1 MKEAREVLARLS
13 NARLIEPQEV
23 PRSADRA
30 PSRTLYLWFVDFN
43 RTVTS
48 LVSHH
53 YKALA
58 NLQAQRL
65 EQLEKKKGLVE
76 KRERTD
82 VREDQ
87 ALLTRR
93 DREEG
98 ADLDWKM
105 EALATAEMRIDKQ
118 LFILREFDPDP
129 EM

>member
-1 MKEAREVLARLS
+1 MLARLS

-30 PSRTLYLWFVDFN
+30 PSRTLYLWYVDFN

-48 LVSHH
+48 LISHH

-58 NLQAQRL
+58 NVQAQRL
-65 EQLEKKKGLVE
+65 EQLERKKGLVE

-82 VREDQ
+82 VRENQ

-93 DREEG
+93 DQEEG

-105 EALATAEMRIDKQ
+105 EALATAEMRIDRQ
-118 LFILREFDPDP
+118 LFVLREFDPDP